1 MSGLSCTLNSFD
13 YCGKNMIKCLN
24 KNFRFLGPSKKLV
37 SASVVKKGI
46 LKRFFVLCK
55 ISVKNLR
62 NFLLQPQVHKKFVFH
77 LLVFYKFDMLRFR
90 WDQSIILLKSGCTI
104 FSSSIIYFGI
114 LYARKF
120 LFFTRFSARCYPHSN
135 LIFHDDLR
143 LLSSQPFLL
152 DHYPI
157 TINWP

>member
-1 MSGLSCTLNSFD
+1 MYFEFLRLLWE
-13 YCGKNMIKCLN
+13 NMIKCLYE
-24 KNFRFLGPSKKLV
+24 NFRFLGPSKKLV

-62 NFLLQPQVHKKFVFH
+62 NFLLQPQVHKKFGFH

>member
-13 YCGKNMIKCLN
+13 YCGKNMIKCLYE
-24 KNFRFLGPSKKLV
+24 NFRFLGPSKKLV

-62 NFLLQPQVHKKFVFH
+62 NFLLQPQVHKKLGFH

-90 WDQSIILLKSGCTI
+90 CDQSIILLKSGCFI

-120 LFFTRFSARCYPHSN
+120 LF
-135 LIFHDDLR
+135 
-143 LLSSQPFLL
+143 LLVLALVVIHIQ
-152 DHYPI
+152 
-157 TINWP
+157 T